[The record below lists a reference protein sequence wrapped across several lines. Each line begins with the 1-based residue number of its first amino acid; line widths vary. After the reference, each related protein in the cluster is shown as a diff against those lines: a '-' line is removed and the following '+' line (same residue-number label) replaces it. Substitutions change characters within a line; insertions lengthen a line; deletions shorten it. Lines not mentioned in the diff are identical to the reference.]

1 MIIGQVLKDFP
12 VLKRVVR
19 YSIMTTKIVLINIIT
34 VKCLKPVSFVLSSLV
49 YINIIII
56 VVIVESE
63 N

>member
-12 VLKRVVR
+12 VLKRVVC
-19 YSIMTTKIVLINIIT
+19 YSIMTTKIVLIIIIT
-34 VKCLKPVSFVLSSLV
+34 VKCLKPVSFVLSSLAC
-49 YINIIII
+49 INIIII